1 MFQMRYRHDRNII
14 PTSRSLILRVQVHRQ
29 KHIFVNTKPTVQP
42 NCWSNHQEAERRAG
56 QEASTTKR
64 FSQSFQRCPGGEG
77 QGLPRRGNSR
87 CKTTDT
93 CTSEKAWDQP
103 PDSVG
108 EVKEN
113 ESKWAH
119 RLKNYKILFYLV
131 FIGIPKIICLF
142 VK

>member
-1 MFQMRYRHDRNII
+1 MPFGQTHEGNEGG
-14 PTSRSLILRVQVHRQ
+14 
-29 KHIFVNTKPTVQP
+29 
-42 NCWSNHQEAERRAG
+42 NHVELWVK
-56 QEASTTKR
+56 S
-64 FSQSFQRCPGGEG
+64 
-77 QGLPRRGNSR
+77 LPRRGNSR